1 VAYEYLSLLQIYYS
15 LSEQKL
21 FTHLK
26 SMNKSLL
33 FKIVVIVVAFVGF
46 LSGANAQVTT
56 SAMNGIVT
64 DAKGPMP
71 GATVVAV
78 HGPTGTTYKTITRGD
93 GRYNFTNINV
103 GGPYTVTASM
113 VGYNAAKS
121 ANINLGLGQN
131 FKVDLKLQES
141 SQSLAEVSIVSKQ
154 NKTINSSRTGAQTS
168 VSREQMEKLPTFNR
182 SVTDL
187 TKLTPQSNSQGNGF
201 SFAGRNNLF
210 NSFTI
215 DGSQFNNSF
224 GLTALPGGGTGAQPI
239 SLDALDQLTINIA
252 PYDVKQGGF
261 TGGSVNAVTK
271 SGTNKYSG
279 SIYTLYKD
287 QNLQG
292 YKVGDY
298 TVPKN
303 ASTTFTNKIFGAR
316 LGGPIVKDKLF
327 FFVNGE
333 ITRRA
338 FPGSN
343 WTANRGQ
350 NNSGSSLVKA
360 SDLDA
365 VKSLLISKY
374 GYDPGV
380 YEGYTDDQQADN
392 LTARIDWNINS
403 TNKLTV
409 RYNYLKS
416 FKDLDPSGSNSNTGR
431 GPSATSLDF
440 SNMRYR
446 FFNNTKS
453 IAAELNSRFG
463 NKFSN
468 NLQVSYSAF
477 RDYRNIYGNP
487 FPVVDI
493 ENGAGANYI
502 SLGSEPFSGFNTLNQ
517 DIYSFTDNF
526 NIYAGSHNITI
537 GATAQYLKYAN
548 GFAQFVYGQYRYKSV
563 SDFLAAAGD
572 PTNPNAP
579 LPSLYQLTYSAVS
592 GDSRPLAK
600 LSMAP
605 IGAYVQD
612 EWMVRDNFK
621 LTYGVRADMPIY
633 TSKITSNPAVTAAT
647 FRDGEKLDVGKLPKN
662 QILIS
667 PRVGFNW
674 DVNGN
679 QSLQA
684 RGGSGIFTGG
694 MPCVYLVNQAG
705 NTGLLFG
712 NENSTSAAD
721 LKKRPFSGNPNQYV
735 PSAGGIPATYAINAT
750 VDNFKI
756 PQIWRSNLAA
766 DFNLPGG
773 IIATVEGIYTKS
785 INEIYHRD
793 ANLKNPSGQL
803 TGSGDNRDIFPG
815 GSSNRINSFITN
827 AIVLDNTNKG
837 YAYNITGQLQK
848 HFGKYVDAMVA
859 YTYSDARDVSS
870 TPGSQANSAFTGN
883 QIVNDPDKP
892 VLAYS
897 NYVVKNRII
906 ASVNFNFSLAREL
919 PTSIGLIY
927 EGSPYGDTFGNTRFS
942 YITSGNLNNDNATAN
957 DLMYVPKDKNDIHFV
972 TADIKDSKGNVTFAA
987 ESADSQWA
995 RLDAYISQDKYLS
1008 KKRGQYTERN
1018 GAEYPWSNRFDIRIT
1033 QDIFTKFGQDNKS
1046 RFQLS
1051 VDIVN
1056 FGNLLNK
1063 NWGTTQLPAMTNFMQ
1078 YRSVA
1083 SGVPQ
1088 YTIDKNLPA
1097 STFKDNV
1104 GLGSRYQIQVGA
1116 RYSFN

>member
-1 VAYEYLSLLQIYYS
+1 M
-15 LSEQKL
+15 K
-21 FTHLK
+21 
-26 SMNKSLL
+26 KSLL
-33 FKIVVIVVAFVGF
+33 CKIAVMLVAFVGF
-46 LSGANAQVTT
+46 LSVAHAQVTT
-56 SAMNGIVT
+56 SAMNGTVT
-64 DAKGPMP
+64 DAKGALP

-78 HGPTGTTYKTITRGD
+78 HGPTGTVYKTITRGD
-93 GRYNFTNINV
+93 GRFNFTNMNV
-103 GGPYTVTASM
+103 GGPYTVTATM
-113 VGYNAAKS
+113 VGYTAAKGD
-121 ANINLGLGQN
+121 NINLALGQN
-131 FKVDLKLQES
+131 FKVDLKLKES
-141 SQSLAEVSIVSKQ
+141 SQALAEVAIVSRQ
-154 NKTINSSRTGAQTS
+154 NKVINSSRTGAQTS

-187 TKLTPQSNSQGNGF
+187 TKLTPQSNSTGDGF
-201 SFAGRNNLF
+201 SFAGRNNKF

-224 GLTALPGGGTGAQPI
+224 GLTALPGGGSGAQPI
-239 SLDALDQLTINIA
+239 SLDAIDQITISIA

-279 SIYTLYKD
+279 SIYTFYKD

-303 ASTTFTNKIFGAR
+303 SSSAFTNKIFGAR
-316 LGGPIVKDKLF
+316 LGGAIVKDKLF

-333 ITRRA
+333 ITRRI

-343 WTANRGQ
+343 WLANRGE
-350 NNSGSSLVKA
+350 NGSGISAVKT

-365 VKSLLISKY
+365 VKNLLISKY
-374 GYDPGV
+374 GYNPGD
-380 YEGYTDDQQADN
+380 YDNYSSDQQADN
-392 LTARIDWNINS
+392 LTARLDWNINS

-431 GPSATSLDF
+431 GPSATSMTF

-463 NKFSN
+463 NRFAN

-477 RDYRNIYGNP
+477 RDYRSIYGSP

-493 ENGAGANYI
+493 ENGGGANYI
-502 SLGSEPFSGFNTLNQ
+502 SLGSEPFSGLNTLNQ
-517 DIYSFTDNF
+517 DVYSFTDNF

-537 GATAQYLKYAN
+537 GISGQYLKYAN
-548 GFAQFVYGQYRYKSV
+548 GFAQFLYGQYRYKSV
-563 SDFLAAAGD
+563 SDFLAAAGGD
-572 PTNPNAP
+572 ASVN
-579 LPSLYQLTYSAVS
+579 PSLYQLTYSAIN
-592 GDSRPLAK
+592 GNPRPVAE

-605 IGAYVQD
+605 IAAYVQD

-633 TSKITSNPAVTAAT
+633 TSKITSNPAVTALT
-647 FRDGEKLDVGKLPKN
+647 FRDNEKIDVGKLPKN

-667 PRVGFNW
+667 PRVGLNW
-674 DVNGN
+674 DVNGD
-679 QSLQA
+679 QSLQV

-694 MPCVYLVNQAG
+694 MPGVYLVNQAG

-712 NENSTSAAD
+712 NENTTD
-721 LKKRPFSGNPNQYV
+721 PKNRPFSSNPAQY
-735 PSAGGIPATYAINAT
+735 IPANPSIPSTYAINAT
-750 VDNFKI
+750 ASNFKI

-773 IIATVEGIYTKS
+773 IIATIEGIYTKS
-785 INEIYHRD
+785 INEIFHRD
-793 ANLKNPSGQL
+793 ANLKNPSGKL
-803 TGSGDNRDIFPG
+803 TGTGDTRDVFPG
-815 GSSNRINSFITN
+815 GSANRVNSFITN
-827 AIVLDNTNKG
+827 AIILDNTSKG

-848 HFGKYVDAMVA
+848 RFGKYVDAMVA
-859 YTYSDARDVSS
+859 YTYSDARDVTS

-883 QIVNDPDKP
+883 QIVNDPNKP

-897 NYVVKNRII
+897 NYVVKNRVI
-906 ASVNFNFSLAREL
+906 AAVNFNFELARKL

-927 EGSPYGDTFGNTRFS
+927 EGSPYGDVFGDTRYS
-942 YITSGNLNNDNATAN
+942 YITSGNLNNDNGTAN
-957 DLMYVPKDKNDIHFV
+957 DLMYVPKDKSDIHFV
-972 TADIKDSKGNVTFAA
+972 ETDVLDSKGKVLFAA

-995 RLDAYISQDKYLS
+995 RLEAFINQDKYLS
-1008 KKRGQYTERN
+1008 SKKGQVTERN
-1018 GAEYPWSNRFDIRIT
+1018 GAEYPWSNRFDLRIS
-1033 QDIFTKFGQDNKS
+1033 QDIFTQFGEENKS
-1046 RFQLS
+1046 RFQIS
-1051 VDIVN
+1051 VDFVN
-1056 FGNLLNK
+1056 IGNMLNK
-1063 NWGTTQLPAMTNFMQ
+1063 EWGTTRQPAMFNFMQ
-1078 YRSVA
+1078 YRSTVA
-1083 SGVPQ
+1083 GVPQ

-1097 STFKDNV
+1097 ATFKDNV
-1104 GLGSRYQIQVGA
+1104 NIASRYQIQVGV

>member
-1 VAYEYLSLLQIYYS
+1 
-15 LSEQKL
+15 
-21 FTHLK
+21 
-26 SMNKSLL
+26 MNKSLL

-64 DAKGPMP
+64 DAKGPLP
-71 GATVVAV
+71 GATVIAV

-113 VGYNAAKS
+113 VGYNATKS
-121 ANINLGLGQN
+121 SNINLGLGQN

-168 VSREQMEKLPTFNR
+168 VSREQLEKLPTFNR

-187 TKLTPQSNSQGNGF
+187 TKLTPQSNSTGDGF
-201 SFAGRNNLF
+201 SFAGRNNKF

-239 SLDALDQLTINIA
+239 SLDALDQITINIA

-271 SGTNKYSG
+271 SGTNKFSG
-279 SIYTLYKD
+279 SIYTFYKD

-292 YKVGDY
+292 YNVGDFSA
-298 TVPKN
+298 TKN
-303 ASTTFTNKIFGAR
+303 AASAFTNKIFGAR

-338 FPGSN
+338 FPGTVLS
-343 WTANRGQ
+343 ADRGQ
-350 NNSGSSLVKA
+350 GGSGTSNVKA

-365 VKSLLISKY
+365 VKNLLVSKY

-380 YEGYTDDQQADN
+380 YEGYSSDQQADN
-392 LTARIDWNINS
+392 LTARLDWNINS

-416 FKDLDPSGSNSNTGR
+416 FKDIDPSSSNSNNGR
-431 GPSATSLDF
+431 GPTANSTIF

-453 IAAELNSRFG
+453 IAAELNSRMG

-477 RDYRNIYGNP
+477 RDYRQIYGKP

-493 ENGAGANYI
+493 ENGAGSNYI
-502 SLGSEPFSGFNTLNQ
+502 SLGSEPFSGLNTLNQ
-517 DIYSFTDNF
+517 DVYSFTDNF
-526 NIYAGSHNITI
+526 NIYAGSHNITL
-537 GATAQYLKYAN
+537 GVSGQYLKYDN
-548 GFAQFVYGQYRYKSV
+548 GFAQFIYGQFRYKSV
-563 SDFLAAAGD
+563 ADFLAAAGGD
-572 PTNPNAP
+572 NSVN
-579 LPSLYQLTYSAVS
+579 PSLYQLTYSAVPGNPTPS
-592 GDSRPLAK
+592 AK

-605 IGAYVQD
+605 IAAYVQD

-662 QILIS
+662 QILLS
-667 PRVGFNW
+667 PRVGINW

-679 QSLQA
+679 QSLQI

-694 MPCVYLVNQAG
+694 MPGVYLVNQAG
-705 NTGLLFG
+705 QTGLLFG
-712 NENSTSAAD
+712 NEFSNNPTN
-721 LKKRPFSGNPNQYV
+721 RPFSANPSQYI
-735 PSAGGIPATYAINAT
+735 PSNPSIPSSYAINTT
-750 VDNFKI
+750 VSDFKI

-766 DFNLPGG
+766 DFTLPGG

-803 TGSGDNRDIFPG
+803 TGTGDNRDVFPG
-815 GSSNRINSFITN
+815 GNNNRVNSFITN

-848 HFGKYVDAMVA
+848 RFGKYVDAMVA
-859 YTYSDARDVSS
+859 YTYSDARDVTS

-883 QIVNDPDKP
+883 QIVNDPNNP
-892 VLAYS
+892 ILAYS
-897 NYVVKNRII
+897 SYVVKNRII
-906 ASVNFNFSLAREL
+906 AAVNFNFALAPKL
-919 PTSIGLIY
+919 PTSIGIIY
-927 EGSPYGDTFGNTRFS
+927 EGSPYGDNFGNTRFS
-942 YITSGNLNNDNATAN
+942 YITSGNVNNDNATAN
-957 DLMYVPKDKNDIHFV
+957 DLMYVPKDKNDIRFV
-972 TADIKDSKGNVTFAA
+972 TTDIKDSKGNVTFKA

-995 RLDAYISQDKYLS
+995 RLDAYINQDKYLS
-1008 KKRGQYTERN
+1008 SKRGQFTERN

-1033 QDIFTKFGQDNKS
+1033 QDIFTQWQEENKS
-1046 RFQLS
+1046 RFQIS

-1056 FGNLLNK
+1056 FGNMLNK
-1063 NWGTTQLPAMTNFMQ
+1063 NWGTTKTPALTNFMQ
-1078 YRSVA
+1078 YRSTA
-1083 SGVPQ
+1083 AGTPQ
-1088 YTIDKNLPA
+1088 YTVDKNLPT
-1097 STFKDNV
+1097 STFRDNV
-1104 GLGSRYQIQVGA
+1104 GLASRYQIQVGV

>member
-1 VAYEYLSLLQIYYS
+1 M
-15 LSEQKL
+15 K
-21 FTHLK
+21 
-26 SMNKSLL
+26 KSLL
-33 FKIVVIVVAFVGF
+33 FKLAVTLIAFVSF
-46 LSGANAQVTT
+46 ISVANAQVTT
-56 SAMNGIVT
+56 SAMNGTVT
-64 DAKGPMP
+64 DAKGALP

-78 HGPTGTTYKTITRGD
+78 HGPTGTVYKTITRGD
-93 GRYNFTNINV
+93 GRYNFSNMNV
-103 GGPYTVTASM
+103 GGPYTVTATM
-113 VGYNAAKS
+113 VGYTAAKS
-121 ANINLGLGQN
+121 GNINLSLGQN

-141 SQSLAEVSIVSKQ
+141 SQALAEVAIVSRQ
-154 NKTINSSRTGAQTS
+154 NKVINSSRTGAQTS
-168 VSREQMEKLPTFNR
+168 VSKEQLEKLPTFNR

-187 TKLTPQSNSQGNGF
+187 TKLTPQSNSTGDGF
-201 SFAGRNNLF
+201 SFAGRNNKF

-224 GLTALPGGGTGAQPI
+224 GLTAMPGGGTGAQPI
-239 SLDALDQLTINIA
+239 SLDALDQITINIA

-261 TGGSVNAVTK
+261 TGGSVNAITK
-271 SGTNKYSG
+271 SGANKYSG
-279 SIYTLYKD
+279 SIYTYYKD

-292 YKVGDY
+292 YKVGEY

-303 ASTTFTNKIFGAR
+303 SGSTFTNKVFGAR
-316 LGGPIVKDKLF
+316 LGGAIVKDKLF

-333 ITRRA
+333 ITRRI

-343 WTANRGQ
+343 WLANRGE
-350 NNSGSSLVKA
+350 NGAGVSAVKA

-365 VKSLLISKY
+365 VKNLLISKY
-374 GYDPGV
+374 GYDPGS
-380 YEGYTDDQQADN
+380 YDNYSSDQQADN
-392 LTARIDWNINS
+392 LTARLDWNINTS
-403 TNKLTV
+403 NRLTV

-416 FKDLDPSGSNSNTGR
+416 FKDLDPSSSNSNTGR
-431 GPSATSLDF
+431 GPSATSLNF

-463 NKFSN
+463 NKFAN
-468 NLQVSYSAF
+468 NLQVSYSSF
-477 RDYRNIYGNP
+477 RDFRNIYGSP

-493 ENGAGANYI
+493 ENGGGANYI
-502 SLGSEPFSGFNTLNQ
+502 SLGSEPFSGLNTLNQ
-517 DIYSFTDNF
+517 DVYSFTDNF
-526 NIYAGSHNITI
+526 NIYAGSHNITL
-537 GATAQYLKYAN
+537 GVSGQYLKYAN
-548 GFAQFVYGQYRYKSV
+548 GFAQFVYGQYRYASV
-563 SDFLAAAGD
+563 SDFLAAAGGD
-572 PTNPNAP
+572 PTVNPT
-579 LPSLYQLTYSAVS
+579 LYQLTYSAIN
-592 GDSRPLAK
+592 GNPRPVAE

-605 IGAYVQD
+605 IAAYVQD

-633 TSKITSNPAVTAAT
+633 TSKITGNPAVTDAT
-647 FRDGEKLDVGKLPKN
+647 FRDGEKLDVGQLPKN

-679 QSLQA
+679 QSLQI

-694 MPCVYLVNQAG
+694 MPGVYLVNQAG

-712 NENSTSAAD
+712 NENTTNP
-721 LKKRPFSGNPNQYV
+721 KNRPFSSNPAQYIPGNPSI
-735 PSAGGIPATYAINAT
+735 PSSYAINT
-750 VDNFKI
+750 TTRDFKI

-773 IIATVEGIYTKS
+773 IIATIEGIYTKS

-803 TGSGDNRDIFPG
+803 TGTGDTRDVFPG
-815 GSSNRINSFITN
+815 SSANRVNSFITN
-827 AIVLDNTNKG
+827 AIVLDNTSKG

-848 HFGKYVDAMVA
+848 RFGRYVDAMVA
-859 YTYSDARDVSS
+859 YTYSDARDVTS

-883 QIVNDPDKP
+883 QIVNDPNKP

-906 ASVNFNFSLAREL
+906 AAVNFNFELAPKL

-927 EGSPYGDTFGNTRFS
+927 EGSPYGDTFGDTRYS
-942 YITSGNLNNDNATAN
+942 YITSGNLNNDNGTAN
-957 DLMYVPKDKNDIHFV
+957 DLMYVPKDKSDIHFV
-972 TADIKDSKGNVTFAA
+972 ETNVTDSKGKVTFAA

-995 RLDAYISQDKYLS
+995 RLEAFINQDPYLS

-1018 GAEYPWSNRFDIRIT
+1018 GAEYPWMNRFDLRIT
-1033 QDIFTKFGQDNKS
+1033 QDVFTKFGEENKS
-1046 RFQLS
+1046 RFQIS
-1051 VDIVN
+1051 VDFVN
-1056 FGNLLNK
+1056 IGNMLNK
-1063 NWGTTQLPAMTNFMQ
+1063 EWGLTQQPAMNNFMQ
-1078 YRSVA
+1078 YRSTI

-1097 STFKDNV
+1097 ATFKDNV
-1104 GLGSRYQIQVGA
+1104 NIASRYQIQVGV